1 MLLGIPRES
10 HAGETRVAAT
20 PDTVRKLASLGLTV
34 LIEHG
39 AGSAAC
45 FPDAA
50 YEQAGAR
57 LGSASE
63 ALAAD
68 IVFKVRGPDAG
79 ELAQIRR
86 GALLCALLDAC
97 DNAKL
102 EPLATAGVDAL
113 ALERIPR
120 ISRAQGMDVLSS
132 QANIAG
138 YRAVIEAA
146 TLYGRFFPL
155 MMTSAGSAKAARVVV
170 LGAGVAGLQAIA
182 TARRL
187 GAQVHGYDVRAAV
200 KEQVLSLGAKFIELD
215 LGESGEGVGG
225 YAKALSQEAQQRQID
240 LLGKELAKADIII
253 STALIPCRPAPV
265 LISEQA
271 VAAMAPGSVIV
282 DMAAAS
288 GGNCPLTHADE
299 IINHH
304 GVTICGLTNF
314 PARAPGDASQFL
326 ARNLYNLIA
335 LVVERTDAGARL
347 KDLLEDE
354 ITRAAL
360 VTHQGAL
367 RPASN

>member
-1 MLLGIPRES
+1 MLLGIPRETR
-10 HAGETRVAAT
+10 AGETRVAAT
-20 PDTVRKLASLGLTV
+20 PDTVKKLTGLGLEV
-34 LIEHG
+34 LVERG
-39 AGSAAC
+39 AGVAAH
-45 FPDAA
+45 FTDSA

-57 LGSASE
+57 LGSTDE
-63 ALAAD
+63 ALGAD
-68 IVFKVRGPDAG
+68 IVFKVHSPDVD
-79 ELAQIRR
+79 ELSRMRR
-86 GALLCALLDAC
+86 GVLLCALLDAC
-97 DNAKL
+97 DTTKL
-102 EPLATAGVDAL
+102 EPLAAAGVDAI

-146 TLYGRFFPL
+146 ALYGRFFPL
-155 MMTSAGSAKAARVVV
+155 MMTSAGSAKPARVVV

-187 GAQVHGYDVRAAV
+187 GAQVYGYDVRAAV

-215 LGESGEGVGG
+215 LGESGEGTGG
-225 YAKALSQEAQQRQID
+225 YAKALSEDAQQRQIE
-240 LLGKELAKADIII
+240 LLGRELAKADIII
-253 STALIPCRPAPV
+253 STALIPCRPAPR
-265 LISEQA
+265 LISETA

-288 GGNCPLTHADE
+288 GGNCPLSRADE
-299 IINHH
+299 IIVHD
-304 GVTICGLTNF
+304 GVTLCGITNF
-314 PARAPGDASQFL
+314 PARAPADASQFL

-335 LVVERTDAGARL
+335 LVVEKTDDGARL
-347 KDLLEDE
+347 KDLLDDE